1 MYRGLRFPVYGR
13 GDPCGRPGTRCMVE
27 LQLSIRLLPAR
38 TRKLLWGIGYTL
50 MNNKVTY
57 RQQFTRCGKQRCR
70 KCKEGAGH
78 GPYWYAYWSEN
89 GRTISKYIG
98 INPPAGID
106 LTPVESFPAR
116 SQPLTGES
124 GQPTASGNGATP
136 FEARLTT
143 PTTKALEGTA
153 PQGGSHANPVLRIY
167 LLGQLRIE
175 RSNGSEWETVTS
187 RTWHRRRARALLG
200 CLLSASGRRSGREQV
215 MEALWPDLDIE
226 TAANRLNGAVHEV
239 RQVLEPHITRPA
251 ASRMLRL
258 ERDILALADASS
270 IWVDADEFESL
281 LNKANAA
288 SDPEQV
294 EQLLEEAS
302 TLYTG
307 DYLIEEL
314 YSEWA
319 TRRREALR
327 RGWMGLLLKLA
338 ELRVARGTLTS
349 AIEPLDRLLG
359 ADPTHETAVRRLMVI
374 LTQLDRRGEALR
386 VYRRLEETL
395 AREYENDPLPETREL
410 YEGLR
415 RGTFQVP
422 HSPEIPVSLEAS
434 TPATVARPQPV
445 AATTAYTVFQ
455 RPALQLG
462 RHNQSKL
469 IGREGE
475 LVAMQRFLLALE
487 KIEPEQAQENQKAT
501 SGRPHMEGARESA
514 THSRQRRAQKL
525 THFLVLMG
533 ESGIGKTR
541 LAEEISHEANMR
553 NWSIVWARAY
563 EQEGTIP
570 YRPWTEILRALLKD
584 VPAEFLLESLESIE
598 KPETESAPS
607 RNTGAASPARSR
619 LSRLR
624 TLVPELAAHLALDDA
639 LSNST
644 SPLTPEQ
651 ERLHL
656 WEATTALFSVLSR
669 FTPLLLVLDD
679 LHWTDDSS
687 LELLAY
693 VVRHMQNERIAIVA
707 TCRDIE
713 LAPTHSLRTLLND
726 LRREQALISLPVQP
740 LDDGQIG
747 SLVAH
752 LPQPI
757 IKSIQS
763 QAGGNPFFAEE
774 LARVSEIGLPL
785 FPPHERNPLALAM
798 QAGESGKETHS
809 SHSSSLMPETIT
821 AVLDRRLSR
830 LSNDC
835 QTLLGKVAVLG
846 GSFEFN
852 QLVCMVGDQGISEDA
867 ILDMLEEAL
876 RAGLLT
882 EEGTGTH
889 ITYNFWHPLIV
900 NHLYNRLSAARRA
913 QLHRRAANAL
923 MLAHS
928 GSEQEVAAAITHHLS
943 KGGGDAAS
951 IARYAEMA
959 ANRAY
964 ALSAY
969 SEAEHYYRIAIE
981 AISRGKQAKTHSI
994 EDPLHLASLLE
1005 RVAECTNV
1013 HGNYEE
1019 MRHLYERVLELRAQ
1033 YSPEESHQKRQMEA
1047 QRRALILRE
1056 IGRAWTEISDFDHA
1070 WECYEQAKQIMLEAG
1085 VTSGSAWACV
1095 HLQQGNIY
1103 WHRGDY
1109 DGAQR
1114 YAQEALHMQQEAM
1127 NMQQQGKADLPI
1139 TASELST
1146 HTALSMIGSALELG
1160 RCYELLGILAATL
1173 GQYNE
1178 ALVHLKRQLSIFEQ
1192 HDEVSALTMV
1202 YGNLG
1207 AVYAMRAENE
1217 VARNYF
1223 MQALGMAERNSDHP
1237 NIAFVTGNLGDVA
1250 ARCGDLLEAEEWMR
1264 RSIVVTERV
1273 SEREQLSWNNV
1284 VLAGILQ
1291 DMGDMQGALTCIR
1304 RGLAMGRAIKSARY
1318 TGFALVALA
1327 NWRIARAIELCSVNF
1342 IDANTHLTLQTH
1354 GDVDILERARKAL
1367 ERALTLE
1374 KLDAEVNIEG
1384 RLNLATVSFL
1394 RGEVE
1399 RARKLALQSLKAA
1412 QEHELAR
1419 VLARSKRLLGRILAA
1434 QGKTDEADT
1443 YFEQAIDVFSLHE
1456 MRLDYARSLHGYG
1469 VTLLQRSAAG
1479 EPVFQRG
1486 LAYLQEARII
1496 FARCK
1501 AALDVEWVERILA
1514 HYNYENVHV

>member
-1 MYRGLRFPVYGR
+1 
-13 GDPCGRPGTRCMVE
+13 
-27 LQLSIRLLPAR
+27 
-38 TRKLLWGIGYTL
+38 

-98 INPPAGID
+98 IHPPADVELIPAES
-106 LTPVESFPAR
+106 LPVQN
-116 SQPLTGES
+116 QPPTGES
-124 GQPTASGNGATP
+124 GHSIATGANQPANGSSETI
-136 FEARLTT
+136 FEATQ
-143 PTTKALEGTA
+143 PAPGVKAAE
-153 PQGGSHANPVLRIY
+153 GSHAHPILRIY

-175 RSNGSEWETVTS
+175 RRDGSEWETVTG

-258 ERDILALADASS
+258 ERDILSLADASS
-270 IWVDADEFESL
+270 IWVDADKFESL

-288 SDPEQV
+288 TDAEQV

-319 TRRREALR
+319 ARRRESLR

-338 ELRVARGTLTS
+338 ELRVARGALTS

-386 VYRRLEETL
+386 VYRHLEETL
-395 AREYENDPLPETREL
+395 EREYESDPLPETREL

-415 RGTFQVP
+415 RGTFQVLR
-422 HSPEIPVSLEAS
+422 SPETPVPLAETPSLAS
-434 TPATVARPQPV
+434 TIAQPTGTHPQP
-445 AATTAYTVFQ
+445 AQTTSRPSYTVFQ

-475 LVAMQRFLLALE
+475 LAAMQRFLLTLE
-487 KIEPEQAQENQKAT
+487 KIEPEQAQEDEKAT
-501 SGRPHMEGARESA
+501 PGTPRMESVKESA
-514 THSRQRRAQKL
+514 IRASRQRRTQKP

-553 NWSIVWARAY
+553 NWSVVWAHAY

-584 VPAEFLLESLESIE
+584 VPAEFLLESLETVE
-598 KPETESAPS
+598 KPEAEGAPS
-607 RNTGAASPARSR
+607 RNTGTPSSSPAHSR

-624 TLVPELAAHLALDDA
+624 TLVPELAAHLTLDDA
-639 LSNST
+639 LANSS

-656 WEATTALFSVLSR
+656 WEATTALFGVLSR
-669 FTPLLLVLDD
+669 STPLLFVLDD

-693 VVRHMQNERIAIVA
+693 VVRHMPNERIAIVA

-713 LAPTHSLRTLLND
+713 LTPTSSLRTLLND
-726 LRREQALISLPVQP
+726 LRREQALIGLSVQP
-740 LDDGQIG
+740 LNDGQIG

-752 LPQPI
+752 LPQSI

-774 LARVSEIGLPL
+774 LARASEIGLPL
-785 FPPHERNPLALAM
+785 FTPLEGNVLALSI
-798 QAGESGKETHS
+798 QADESEKETRGAHS
-809 SHSSSLMPETIT
+809 SIMPETIT

-852 QLVCMVGDQGISEDA
+852 QLAYMVGDQGISEDA

-882 EEGTGTH
+882 EEGTGSH

-923 MLAHS
+923 MQAYP
-928 GSEQEVAAAITHHLS
+928 GSQQEVAAAITHHLS
-943 KGGGDAAS
+943 KGGSEAAS
-951 IARYAEMA
+951 IARYAELA
-959 ANRAY
+959 ANHAY

-981 AISRGKQAKTHSI
+981 AISRGKQEKTQSI

-1005 RVAECTNV
+1005 RVAECNNV

-1019 MRHLYERVLELRAQ
+1019 MRHLYEHVLELRAQ
-1033 YSPEESHQKRQMEA
+1033 YSPEESHQKHQTEA

-1056 IGRAWTEISDFDHA
+1056 IGRAWAEISDFDHA
-1070 WECYEQAKQIMLEAG
+1070 WECYEQAKRIMLDAG
-1085 VTSGSAWACV
+1085 VTSGAAWACL
-1095 HLQQGNIY
+1095 HGQQGNIN
-1103 WHRGDY
+1103 WHRGNY
-1109 DGAQR
+1109 DAALC
-1114 YAQEALHMQQEAM
+1114 YAQEALTMLEEAM
-1127 NMQQQGKADLPI
+1127 QDQRGRPDLPI
-1139 TASELST
+1139 TPSELPT
-1146 HTALSMIGSALELG
+1146 RTALAMIGSALELG
-1160 RCYELLGILAATL
+1160 RRHELLGILAATL
-1173 GQYNE
+1173 GQYSE
-1178 ALVHLKRQLSIFEQ
+1178 ALVHLQRALVIFEQ

-1207 AVYAMRAENE
+1207 AVYAMLAENE
-1217 VARNYF
+1217 IARTYF
-1223 MQALGMAERNSDHP
+1223 KRALEMAERNSDQP
-1237 NIAFVTGNLGDVA
+1237 NVAFVTGNLGDVA

-1264 RSIVVTERV
+1264 RSIAVTERI

-1291 DMGDMQGALTCIR
+1291 DQGDMQGALAYIR
-1304 RGLAMGRAIKSARY
+1304 RGLALARAIKSARF
-1318 TGFALVALA
+1318 TGFALVTLGD
-1327 NWRIARAIELCSVNF
+1327 WRISRAIEVCDVNF
-1342 IDANTHLTLQTH
+1342 IDASTHITLQKN
-1354 GDVDILERARKAL
+1354 GGSAILARARKAL

-1374 KLDAEVNIEG
+1374 KLDAEVNVEG

-1394 RGEVE
+1394 LGEVE
-1399 RARKLALQSLKAA
+1399 RARLLALQSMKDA

-1419 VLARSKRLLGRILAA
+1419 VLARSQRLLGRILAA
-1434 QGKTDEADT
+1434 QGKTDEADA
-1443 YFEQAIDVFSLHE
+1443 YFEQAIDVFSRHE

-1469 VTLLQRSAAG
+1469 VTLLQRGAQG
-1479 EPVFQRG
+1479 EPASQRG
-1486 LAYLQEARII
+1486 LAYLREARAI
-1496 FARCK
+1496 FTQCK
-1501 AALDVEWVERILA
+1501 AAIDVEWVERILA
-1514 HYNYENVHV
+1514 HYDYENARV

>member
-1 MYRGLRFPVYGR
+1 
-13 GDPCGRPGTRCMVE
+13 
-27 LQLSIRLLPAR
+27 
-38 TRKLLWGIGYTL
+38 

-98 INPPAGID
+98 IHPPADIE
-106 LTPVESFPAR
+106 LTPIQSSPEQAQPSTVELEAAVASSAK
-116 SQPLTGES
+116 QTIS
-124 GQPTASGNGATP
+124 GTSD
-136 FEARLTT
+136 TT
-143 PTTKALEGTA
+143 PDAINAVPAQKAAEMLSPRVEGNLY
-153 PQGGSHANPVLRIY
+153 NPVLRIY

-175 RSNGSEWETVTS
+175 RKNGNEWETVTS

-200 CLLSASGRRSGREQV
+200 CLLSSSGRRSGREQA

-239 RQVLEPHITRPA
+239 RQVLEPQITRPS

-258 ERDILALADASS
+258 ERDILVLADANS

-281 LNKANAA
+281 LTKANATTDA
-288 SDPEQV
+288 EQV

-302 TLYTG
+302 KLYAG

-319 TRRREALR
+319 TPRRESLR

-338 ELRVARGTLTS
+338 ELRVARGVLTS

-395 AREYENDPLPETREL
+395 EREYESDPLPETSEL
-410 YEGLR
+410 YEALR
-415 RGTFQVP
+415 NGTFQMP
-422 HSPEIPVSLEAS
+422 RSPEMPVNTLE
-434 TPATVARPQPV
+434 TPPPTAAAHPQPAEAIPKPV
-445 AATTAYTVFQ
+445 YTVFQ
-455 RPALQLG
+455 RPPLQLG

-469 IGREGE
+469 VGREGE
-475 LVAMQRFLLALE
+475 LAAIQQFLLTLE
-487 KIEPEQAQENQKAT
+487 KTAPEKLQDNLTTA
-501 SGRPHMEGARESA
+501 SGKVRIDGTKEAAIRTNGHGGV
-514 THSRQRRAQKL
+514 QKL
-525 THFLVLMG
+525 THFLLLMG

-541 LAEEISHEANMR
+541 LAEEISYEANLR
-553 NWSIVWARAY
+553 DWSVVWAHAY

-570 YRPWTEILRALLKD
+570 YRPWTEILRTLLKD
-584 VPAEFLLESLESIE
+584 VPAEFLLESLESAE
-598 KPETESAPS
+598 KPETDGVSSRSISA
-607 RNTGAASPARSR
+607 TSPAYAK

-624 TLVPELAAHLALDDA
+624 TLAPELAAHLALDDS
-639 LSNST
+639 LSKTS

-656 WEATTALFSVLSR
+656 WEATTAMLGVMSR
-669 FTPLLLVLDD
+669 STPLLLVLDD

-713 LAPTHSLRTLLND
+713 LAPTSNLRILLND
-726 LRREQALISLPVQP
+726 LRREQALITLPVQP

-752 LPQPI
+752 LPQMI

-785 FPPHERNPLALAM
+785 FAPNERNAIVMSM
-798 QAGESGKETHS
+798 QPEESQKVTPGSAQHS
-809 SHSSSLMPETIT
+809 SIMPETIT

-835 QTLLGKVAVLG
+835 QILLGKVAVLG
-846 GSFEFN
+846 GSFEFI
-852 QLVCMVGDQGISEDA
+852 QLAYMAGDQGTQEDV

-900 NHLYNRLSAARRA
+900 SHLYHRLSAARRA

-923 MLAHS
+923 ILAHP
-928 GSEQEVAAAITHHLS
+928 GSEGEVAAAITHHLS
-943 KGGGDAAS
+943 RGGSDPAS
-951 IARYAEMA
+951 IAKYAELA

-969 SEAEHYYRIAIE
+969 SEAAHYYRIAIE
-981 AISRGKQAKTHSI
+981 ATSRDTHAQMQKI

-1005 RVAECTNV
+1005 RVAECNNI

-1033 YSPEESHQKRQMEA
+1033 YQPEETYQTCQTEA

-1056 IGRAWTEISDFDHA
+1056 IGRAWTETSDFDHA
-1070 WECYEQAKQIMLEAG
+1070 WECLEQGKQIMLDAG
-1085 VTSGSAWACV
+1085 VTSGSAWACL
-1095 HLQQGNIY
+1095 HLQQGNIC
-1103 WHRGDY
+1103 WHRGNY

-1114 YAQEALHMQQEAM
+1114 YTQEALHMLEEEMQ
-1127 NMQQQGKADLPI
+1127 QQQGKPDLPI
-1139 TASELST
+1139 TASELPT
-1146 HTALSMIGSALELG
+1146 HTALAMVGSAIELG

-1173 GQYNE
+1173 GQYSE

-1192 HDEVSALTMV
+1192 HDEVAALTMV

-1207 AVYAMRAENE
+1207 AVHAMRAENE
-1217 VARNYF
+1217 IARTYF
-1223 MQALGMAERNSDHP
+1223 KQALGMAERNSDQP
-1237 NIAFVTGNLGDVA
+1237 NVAFVTGNLGDVA

-1264 RSIVVTERV
+1264 RSIAVTERI

-1284 VLAGILQ
+1284 VLASILQ
-1291 DMGDMQGALTCIR
+1291 DQGDMQGALASIR
-1304 RGLAMGRAIKSARY
+1304 RGLALARAIKSARF
-1318 TGFALVALA
+1318 TGFALVTLGD
-1327 NWRIARAIELCSVNF
+1327 WRIARAIEVCDINF
-1342 IDANTHLTLQTH
+1342 IDTDTHVALQKH
-1354 GDVDILERARKAL
+1354 GGLDILARARKAL

-1374 KLDAEVNIEG
+1374 RLDAEVNIEG
-1384 RLNLATVSFL
+1384 RLNLATVFFL
-1394 RGEVE
+1394 LGDVE
-1399 RARKLALQSLKAA
+1399 RARQMALQSMRDA
-1412 QEHELAR
+1412 QEHELSR
-1419 VLARSKRLLGRILAA
+1419 VLARSQRLLGRVLAA
-1434 QGKTDEADT
+1434 QGGTIEADA
-1443 YFEQAIDVFSLHE
+1443 YFEQAIDVFSRHE
-1456 MRLDYARSLHGYG
+1456 MRLDYARALHGYG
-1469 VTLLQRSAAG
+1469 ITLLQRSSAG
-1479 EPVFQRG
+1479 EPAFERA
-1486 LAYLQEARII
+1486 LAYLQEARTI
-1496 FARCK
+1496 FAQCK
-1501 AALDVEWVERILA
+1501 AAIDVEWVERTLA
-1514 HYNYENVHV
+1514 HYDYENARV

>member
-1 MYRGLRFPVYGR
+1 
-13 GDPCGRPGTRCMVE
+13 
-27 LQLSIRLLPAR
+27 
-38 TRKLLWGIGYTL
+38 

-70 KCKEGAGH
+70 KCKEGTGH

-98 INPPAGID
+98 IHPPAGIE
-106 LTPVESFPAR
+106 LTAIETISDHAQSSTRGPD
-116 SQPLTGES
+116 
-124 GQPTASGNGATP
+124 TAIATSEATP
-136 FEARLTT
+136 EAINTI
-143 PTTKALEGTA
+143 PTQKATEMVPHRIEGN
-153 PQGGSHANPVLRIY
+153 HYNPVLRIY

-175 RSNGSEWETVTS
+175 RKNGSEWETVTS
-187 RTWHRRRARALLG
+187 RNWHRRRARALLG
-200 CLLSASGRRSGREQV
+200 CLLSSSGRRSGREQA
-215 MEALWPDLDIE
+215 MEALWPDLDRE

-239 RQVLEPHITRPA
+239 RQVLEPQITRPA

-258 ERDILALADASS
+258 ERDILVLADANS

-288 SDPEQV
+288 TEAEQV

-302 TLYTG
+302 KLYAG
-307 DYLIEEL
+307 DYLLEEL

-319 TRRREALR
+319 APRRESLR

-338 ELRVARGTLTS
+338 ELRVARGALTS

-386 VYRRLEETL
+386 VYRRLEDTL
-395 AREYENDPLPETREL
+395 AREYESDPLPETGEL
-410 YEGLR
+410 YEALR
-415 RGTFQVP
+415 SGTFQVP
-422 HSPEIPVSLEAS
+422 RSPEIPANPVEAKPPIS
-434 TPATVARPQPV
+434 TPAQPV
-445 AATTAYTVFQ
+445 ATHSQPAEAAPKPVYTVFQ

-469 IGREGE
+469 VGRERE
-475 LVAMQRFLLALE
+475 LAAIQQFLLALE
-487 KIEPEQAQENQKAT
+487 KGAAEEMQDKQTADSRKAHVDGSKEAASST
-501 SGRPHMEGARESA
+501 GRRG
-514 THSRQRRAQKL
+514 RAPKL
-525 THFLVLMG
+525 THFLLLMG

-541 LAEEISHEANMR
+541 LAEEISYEANLR
-553 NWSIVWARAY
+553 NWSVVWAHAY

-570 YRPWTEILRALLKD
+570 YRPWTEILRTLLKD
-584 VPAEFLLESLESIE
+584 VPAEFLLESLESAG
-598 KPETESAPS
+598 KPETDDASS
-607 RNTGAASPARSR
+607 RNASTSSPAYTR
-619 LSRLR
+619 LARLR
-624 TLVPELAAHLALDDA
+624 TLAPELAAHLALDET
-639 LSNST
+639 LSKTT

-656 WEATTALFSVLSR
+656 WEATTALLSVMSR
-669 FTPLLLVLDD
+669 STPLLLVLDD

-713 LAPTHSLRTLLND
+713 LAPTSNLRTLLND
-726 LRREQALISLPVQP
+726 LRREQALITLPVQP

-752 LPQPI
+752 LPQTI

-774 LARVSEIGLPL
+774 LARVSEVGLPL
-785 FPPHERNPLALAM
+785 LSPDERNALALSMRA
-798 QAGESGKETHS
+798 AESEQETPGGPHHS
-809 SHSSSLMPETIT
+809 SMMPETIT

-835 QTLLGKVAVLG
+835 QVLLGKVAVLG
-846 GSFEFN
+846 GSFEFS
-852 QLVCMVGDQGISEDA
+852 QLAYMVGDQGIHEDA

-900 NHLYNRLSAARRA
+900 SHLYNRLSAARRA

-923 MLAHS
+923 MLAHP
-928 GSEQEVAAAITHHLS
+928 GSEEEVAAAITHHLS
-943 KGGGDAAS
+943 KGGSDLAS
-951 IARYAEMA
+951 IAKYAELA

-964 ALSAY
+964 ELSAY

-981 AISRGKQAKTHSI
+981 ALSHGKHAKTHKI

-1005 RVAECTNV
+1005 RVAECNNI

-1019 MRHLYERVLELRAQ
+1019 MRHLYEHVLELRAQ
-1033 YSPEESHQKRQMEA
+1033 SHPPDTHLKCQNEA

-1070 WECYEQAKQIMLEAG
+1070 WQCLEQGKQIMSEAG
-1085 VTSGSAWACV
+1085 ITSGSAWACL
-1095 HLQQGNIY
+1095 HLQQGNIC
-1103 WHRGDY
+1103 WHRGNY
-1109 DGAQR
+1109 DGTQR
-1114 YAQEALHMQQEAM
+1114 YAQEALNVLEKAM
-1127 NMQQQGKADLPI
+1127 HNQQQGKPDLPI
-1139 TASELST
+1139 TASELPT
-1146 HTALSMIGSALELG
+1146 HTALAMVGSAIELG

-1173 GQYNE
+1173 GQYSE
-1178 ALVHLKRQLSIFEQ
+1178 ALTHLKHELSIFEQ

-1207 AVYAMRAENE
+1207 AVHAMRAENE
-1217 VARNYF
+1217 IARSYF
-1223 MQALGMAERNSDHP
+1223 KQALGMAERNSDQP
-1237 NIAFVTGNLGDVA
+1237 NVAFVTGNLGDVA

-1264 RSIVVTERV
+1264 RSIAVTERI

-1284 VLAGILQ
+1284 VLANILQ
-1291 DMGDMQGALTCIR
+1291 DQGDMQGALAYIR
-1304 RGLAMGRAIKSARY
+1304 RGLALGRTIKSARF
-1318 TGFALVALA
+1318 TGFALVTLGD
-1327 NWRIARAIELCSVNF
+1327 WRISRAIGLCDINF
-1342 IDANTHLTLQTH
+1342 IDAHTLVALQKN
-1354 GDVDILERARKAL
+1354 GGLDILARARKAL
-1367 ERALTLE
+1367 ERALTFE
-1374 KLDAEVNIEG
+1374 RLDAEVYIEA
-1384 RLNLATVSFL
+1384 RLNLAVIFFL
-1394 RGEVE
+1394 LGEVE
-1399 RARKLALQSLKAA
+1399 RARQMALQSMRDG

-1419 VLARSKRLLGRILAA
+1419 ALARSQRLLGRILAA
-1434 QGKTDEADT
+1434 QGDTLGADA
-1443 YFEQAIDVFSLHE
+1443 YFEQAIDVFSRHE
-1456 MRLDYARSLHGYG
+1456 MHLDYARALHGYG
-1469 VTLLQRSAAG
+1469 ATLLQRASAE
-1479 EPVFQRG
+1479 EPAFQRG
-1486 LAYLQEARII
+1486 LAYLQEARVI
-1496 FARCK
+1496 FTQCK
-1501 AALDVEWVERILA
+1501 AASDVAWVERILA
-1514 HYNYENVHV
+1514 HYDYENAHV

>member
-1 MYRGLRFPVYGR
+1 M
-13 GDPCGRPGTRCMVE
+13 
-27 LQLSIRLLPAR
+27 
-38 TRKLLWGIGYTL
+38 
-50 MNNKVTY
+50 
-57 RQQFTRCGKQRCR
+57 
-70 KCKEGAGH
+70 
-78 GPYWYAYWSEN
+78 
-89 GRTISKYIG
+89 
-98 INPPAGID
+98 
-106 LTPVESFPAR
+106 
-116 SQPLTGES
+116 
-124 GQPTASGNGATP
+124 SGNASTMIEATH
-136 FEARLTT
+136 TT
-143 PTTKALEGTA
+143 PSTKAAEG
-153 PQGGSHANPVLRIY
+153 SYANPVLRIY

-175 RSNGSEWETVTS
+175 RRDGSTWETVTS

-200 CLLSASGRRSGREQV
+200 CLLSASGRRSGREQI

-258 ERDILALADASS
+258 ERDILALADASA

-281 LNKANAA
+281 LNKANAVTEA
-288 SDPEQV
+288 GQV

-302 TLYTG
+302 TLYAG

-338 ELRVARGTLTS
+338 ELRVARGALTS

-386 VYRRLEETL
+386 VYRHLEETL
-395 AREYENDPLPETREL
+395 EREYESEPLPETREL

-422 HSPEIPVSLEAS
+422 RAPETPVTPTETAALAATPTQTLVAHPQPAQS
-434 TPATVARPQPV
+434 TPKST
-445 AATTAYTVFQ
+445 YTFFQ

-475 LVAMQRFLLALE
+475 LTAMQHFLLALE
-487 KIEPEQAQENQKAT
+487 KIEPELAQENPEAAPGKP
-501 SGRPHMEGARESA
+501 RKESVKE
-514 THSRQRRAQKL
+514 TTTPVSRQRRAQKL
-525 THFLVLMG
+525 THFLVLVG

-541 LAEEISHEANMR
+541 LAEEISYEANMR
-553 NWSIVWARAY
+553 NWSVVWAHAY

-570 YRPWTEILRALLKD
+570 YRPWTEILRTLLKD
-584 VPAEFLLESLESIE
+584 VPAEFLLESLESVE
-598 KPETESAPS
+598 KPEAEGAPS
-607 RNTGAASPARSR
+607 RNTSAFSPAYSR

-624 TLVPELAAHLALDDA
+624 TLVPELAAHLALDDS

-669 FTPLLLVLDD
+669 STPLLFVLDD

-713 LAPTHSLRTLLND
+713 LAPTSSLRTLLND
-726 LRREQALISLPVQP
+726 LRREQALMSLPVQP

-752 LPQPI
+752 LPQSI

-785 FPPHERNPLALAM
+785 FTPHERNALALSM
-798 QAGESGKETHS
+798 QAGESEKEASGAH
-809 SHSSSLMPETIT
+809 SSLMPETIT

-846 GSFEFN
+846 GSFEFS
-852 QLVCMVGDQGISEDA
+852 QLAYMVGDQGISEDA
-867 ILDMLEEAL
+867 ILDMIEEAL

-882 EEGTGTH
+882 EEGTGSH

-923 MLAHS
+923 MLARP

-951 IARYAEMA
+951 IARYAELA

-981 AISRGKQAKTHSI
+981 AISRGKQEKTQSI

-1005 RVAECTNV
+1005 RVAECNNV

-1033 YSPEESHQKRQMEA
+1033 YAPEESYQKCQTEA

-1056 IGRAWTEISDFDHA
+1056 IGRAWTEVSDFDHA
-1070 WECYEQAKQIMLEAG
+1070 WECYEQAKQIMREAE

-1109 DGAQR
+1109 DGAQL
-1114 YAQEALHMQQEAM
+1114 YAHEALHMLQEAM
-1127 NMQQQGKADLPI
+1127 DIQQGKADLPI
-1139 TASELST
+1139 TASELPT
-1146 HTALSMIGSALELG
+1146 HTARSMIGSAIELG

-1178 ALVHLKRQLSIFEQ
+1178 ALAHLNRQLSIFEQ

-1223 MQALGMAERNSDHP
+1223 MQALSMAERNSDHP
-1237 NIAFVTGNLGDVA
+1237 NVAFVTGNLGDVA
-1250 ARCGDLLEAEEWMR
+1250 ARCGDLPEAEEWMR
-1264 RSIVVTERV
+1264 RSIAVTERI

-1284 VLAGILQ
+1284 VLGSVLQ
-1291 DMGDMQGALTCIR
+1291 DQGDMQGALASIR
-1304 RGLAMGRAIKSARY
+1304 RGLAMGRAIKSVRY
-1318 TGFALVALA
+1318 TGFALVALGD
-1327 NWRIARAIELCSVNF
+1327 WRISRAIELCDINF
-1342 IDANTHLTLQTH
+1342 IDADTHIALRKN
-1354 GDVDILERARKAL
+1354 GGVDVLARARKAL
-1367 ERALTLE
+1367 ERALTFE

-1394 RGEVE
+1394 LGEVE
-1399 RARKLALQSLKAA
+1399 RARQLALQSMKDA
-1412 QEHELAR
+1412 QELELTR
-1419 VLARSKRLLGRILAA
+1419 VLARSQRLLGRILAV
-1434 QGKTDEADT
+1434 QGKSDEADE
-1443 YFEQAIDVFSLHE
+1443 YFETAITVFSRHD

-1479 EPVFQRG
+1479 EPTFQRG
-1486 LAYLQEARII
+1486 LAYLQEARTI
-1496 FARCK
+1496 FAQCK
-1501 AALDVEWVERILA
+1501 AAIDVEWVERILT
-1514 HYNYENVHV
+1514 HYDRENARV

>member
-1 MYRGLRFPVYGR
+1 
-13 GDPCGRPGTRCMVE
+13 
-27 LQLSIRLLPAR
+27 
-38 TRKLLWGIGYTL
+38 

-98 INPPAGID
+98 IHPPVGVELTLVESLPAQNQPPAGESSYSIA
-106 LTPVESFPAR
+106 TGANYPV
-116 SQPLTGES
+116 S
-124 GQPTASGNGATP
+124 GSSETTFEATQPTPGM
-136 FEARLTT
+136 
-143 PTTKALEGTA
+143 KAAE
-153 PQGGSHANPVLRIY
+153 GSHANPVLRIY

-175 RSNGSEWETVTS
+175 RRDGSAWETVTG

-200 CLLSASGRRSGREQV
+200 CLLSASGRRAGREQV

-258 ERDILALADASS
+258 ERDILSLADASS

-281 LNKANAA
+281 LNKANATTGT
-288 SDPEQV
+288 EQV

-302 TLYTG
+302 ALYAG

-319 TRRREALR
+319 ARRRESLR

-338 ELRVARGTLTS
+338 ELRVTRGALTS

-386 VYRRLEETL
+386 VYRHLEETL
-395 AREYENDPLPETREL
+395 EREYESDPLPETREL

-422 HSPEIPVSLEAS
+422 RSPETPVPPVETPPLAS
-434 TPATVARPQPV
+434 TTAQPTVAHPQP
-445 AATTAYTVFQ
+445 AQTTPRPAYTVFQ

-475 LVAMQRFLLALE
+475 LTAMQHFLLALE
-487 KIEPEQAQENQKAT
+487 KIEPEQAQEDQET
-501 SGRPHMEGARESA
+501 VSGKPRMESARESA
-514 THSRQRRAQKL
+514 TRVSRQRRTQKL

-541 LAEEISHEANMR
+541 LAEEISHQANIR
-553 NWSIVWARAY
+553 NWSVVWAHAY
-563 EQEGTIP
+563 EQEGTVP

-584 VPAEFLLESLESIE
+584 VPAEFLLESLEAVE
-598 KPETESAPS
+598 KPETEGTPS
-607 RNTGAASPARSR
+607 RNIATPSSSPARSR

-624 TLVPELAAHLALDDA
+624 TLVPELAAHLTLDDA
-639 LSNST
+639 LSTSS

-669 FTPLLLVLDD
+669 STPLLFVLDD

-713 LAPTHSLRTLLND
+713 LTPTSSLRTLLND

-752 LPQPI
+752 LPQSI

-785 FPPHERNPLALAM
+785 FTPLEGNALALSM
-798 QAGESGKETHS
+798 QAGESEKETRAA
-809 SHSSSLMPETIT
+809 HSSSIMPETIT

-852 QLVCMVGDQGISEDA
+852 QLAYMVGDQGISEDA

-882 EEGTGTH
+882 EEGTGSH

-923 MLAHS
+923 MQAHP

-951 IARYAEMA
+951 ISRYAELA

-981 AISRGKQAKTHSI
+981 AISRGKQEKTQGI

-1005 RVAECTNV
+1005 RVAECNNI

-1033 YSPEESHQKRQMEA
+1033 YSPEESHQKCQTEA

-1056 IGRAWTEISDFDHA
+1056 IGRAWAETSDFDHA
-1070 WECYEQAKQIMLEAG
+1070 WECYEQAKQITLDAG
-1085 VTSGSAWACV
+1085 VTSGAAWACL
-1095 HLQQGNIY
+1095 HAQQGNIC
-1103 WHRGDY
+1103 WHLGQY
-1109 DGAQR
+1109 DKARR
-1114 YAQEALHMQQEAM
+1114 YAQEALNILEEAM
-1127 NMQQQGKADLPI
+1127 QNQQRDKLDLPI
-1139 TASELST
+1139 TSSELPT
-1146 HTALSMIGSALELG
+1146 RTAFSMIGSALEVG
-1160 RCYELLGILAATL
+1160 RCHELLGILAATL
-1173 GQYNE
+1173 GQYSE
-1178 ALVHLKRQLSIFEQ
+1178 ALAHLKLALVIFEQ

-1207 AVYAMRAENE
+1207 AVYAMLAENE
-1217 VARNYF
+1217 IARTYF
-1223 MQALGMAERNSDHP
+1223 KRALEMAERNSDQP
-1237 NIAFVTGNLGDVA
+1237 NVAFVTGNLGDVA

-1264 RSIVVTERV
+1264 RSIGVTERI

-1291 DMGDMQGALTCIR
+1291 DQGDMQGALAYIR
-1304 RGLAMGRAIKSARY
+1304 RGLALARAIKSARF
-1318 TGFALVALA
+1318 TGFALVTLGD
-1327 NWRIARAIELCSVNF
+1327 WRISRAIEVCDVNF
-1342 IDANTHLTLQTH
+1342 IDASTHVALQQQ
-1354 GDVDILERARKAL
+1354 GGVDILARARRAL

-1384 RLNLATVSFL
+1384 RLNLATVFFL
-1394 RGEVE
+1394 LGEVE
-1399 RARKLALQSLKAA
+1399 RARLLALQSMKDA

-1419 VLARSKRLLGRILAA
+1419 VLARSQRLLGRILAA
-1434 QGKTDEADT
+1434 LGKIEEADA
-1443 YFEQAIDVFSLHE
+1443 YFEQAIDVFSRHE

-1469 VTLLQRSAAG
+1469 VTLLQRGAAG
-1479 EPVFQRG
+1479 EPLFQRG
-1486 LAYLQEARII
+1486 LAYLREARAL
-1496 FARCK
+1496 FAQCK
-1501 AALDVEWVERILA
+1501 AAIDVEWVERILA
-1514 HYNYENVHV
+1514 RYDYENARV

>member
-1 MYRGLRFPVYGR
+1 
-13 GDPCGRPGTRCMVE
+13 
-27 LQLSIRLLPAR
+27 
-38 TRKLLWGIGYTL
+38 

-98 INPPAGID
+98 IHPPVGVE
-106 LTPVESFPAR
+106 LPPVESFPTQGQPSSGAPSR
-116 SQPLTGES
+116 PLT
-124 GQPTASGNGATP
+124 TGANQSAYGHGITP
-136 FEARLTT
+136 SEAIQTT
-143 PTTKALEGTA
+143 PTIKAAE
-153 PQGGSHANPVLRIY
+153 GSHANPVLRIY

-175 RSNGSEWETVTS
+175 RRDGSEWETVTS

-281 LNKANAA
+281 LNKANTA
-288 SDPEQV
+288 SNAEQV

-302 TLYTG
+302 ALYAG

-338 ELRVARGTLTS
+338 ELRVVRGALTS

-395 AREYENDPLPETREL
+395 AREYENDPLPETRDL
-410 YEGLR
+410 YEALR
-415 RGTFQVP
+415 LGTFQVP
-422 HSPEIPVSLEAS
+422 RSPEIPTLPAQTASPGATS
-434 TPATVARPQPV
+434 TPATFAYPQPFV
-445 AATTAYTVFQ
+445 PPSTYIAFQ

-475 LVAMQRFLLALE
+475 LAAMQHFLLALE
-487 KIEPEQAQENQKAT
+487 KIEPEQALESQEI
-501 SGRPHMEGARESA
+501 RPDKLRGEGVKESVIR
-514 THSRQRRAQKL
+514 TGRQRRAQKL

-541 LAEEISHEANMR
+541 LAEEISYEANMR
-553 NWSIVWARAY
+553 NWSVVWARAY

-584 VPAEFLLESLESIE
+584 VPAEFLLESLELIE
-598 KPETESAPS
+598 KPETESAQS
-607 RNTGAASPARSR
+607 RNTSASSPSRSR

-693 VVRHMQNERIAIVA
+693 VVRHMQSERIAIVA

-713 LAPTHSLRTLLND
+713 LAPTSSLRTLLND

-740 LDDGQIG
+740 LDDRQIG

-785 FPPHERNPLALAM
+785 FQPHERNALALSM
-798 QAGESGKETHS
+798 QAGENDKETRG
-809 SHSSSLMPETIT
+809 SHSSSMMPETIT
-821 AVLDRRLSR
+821 AVLDRRLGR

-852 QLVCMVGDQGISEDA
+852 QLAYMVGDQGITEDA

-923 MLAHS
+923 TLAHS

-943 KGGGDAAS
+943 KGGGDTAS
-951 IARYAEMA
+951 IARYAELA

-969 SEAEHYYRIAIE
+969 SEAEHYYRIAID
-981 AISRGKQAKTHSI
+981 AISRAKQGNTPGI
-994 EDPLHLASLLE
+994 EDSLHLASLLE
-1005 RVAECTNV
+1005 RVAECNNV

-1033 YSPEESHQKRQMEA
+1033 YHPEESHQKCQTEA

-1056 IGRAWTEISDFDHA
+1056 IGRTWAEISDFDHA
-1070 WECYEQAKQIMLEAG
+1070 WECYALAKQIMLEAG
-1085 VTSGSAWACV
+1085 VTSGAAWACL
-1095 HLQQGNIY
+1095 HAQQGNIC
-1103 WHRGDY
+1103 WHLGQY
-1109 DGAQR
+1109 DKAQR
-1114 YAQEALHMQQEAM
+1114 YAQEALHILEETMQ
-1127 NMQQQGKADLPI
+1127 NQQQSKPDLPI
-1139 TASELST
+1139 TASELPT
-1146 HTALSMIGSALELG
+1146 RTALSMIGSALELG

-1178 ALVHLKRQLSIFEQ
+1178 ALAHLKRELSIFEQ

-1207 AVYAMRAENE
+1207 AVYAMRAESE
-1217 VARNYF
+1217 VARTYF
-1223 MQALGMAERNSDHP
+1223 KQALSMAERNSDHP
-1237 NIAFVTGNLGDVA
+1237 NVAFVTGNLGDVA

-1264 RSIVVTERV
+1264 RSNSVSERI

-1291 DMGDMQGALTCIR
+1291 DQGDMQGALTCIR
-1304 RGLAMGRAIKSARY
+1304 RGLAVGRAIKSARY
-1318 TGFALVALA
+1318 TGFALVALGD
-1327 NWRIARAIELCSVNF
+1327 WRISRAIELCNINF
-1342 IDANTHLTLQTH
+1342 IDANTHLALQKH
-1354 GDVDILERARKAL
+1354 GGLDILERARKAL

-1384 RLNLATVSFL
+1384 RLNLATVFFL

-1399 RARKLALQSLKAA
+1399 RAQQLALQSIKAA
-1412 QEHELAR
+1412 QEHELTR

-1434 QGKTDEADT
+1434 QGQTDEADAF
-1443 YFEQAIDVFSLHE
+1443 FEQAIDVFSRHE

-1469 VTLLQRSAAG
+1469 ITLLQRSTAG
-1479 EPVFQRG
+1479 EPSFQRG
-1486 LAYLQEARII
+1486 LTYLQEARTI
-1496 FARCK
+1496 FAQCK

-1514 HYNYENVHV
+1514 HYNYENAHV

>member
-1 MYRGLRFPVYGR
+1 
-13 GDPCGRPGTRCMVE
+13 
-27 LQLSIRLLPAR
+27 
-38 TRKLLWGIGYTL
+38 

-89 GRTISKYIG
+89 GCTISKYIG
-98 INPPAGID
+98 IHPPDGVEI
-106 LTPVESFPAR
+106 TPSAQSKALPSESSQSISSGANLPAN
-116 SQPLTGES
+116 
-124 GQPTASGNGATP
+124 GNGATSS
-136 FEARLTT
+136 EARQTS
-143 PTTKALEGTA
+143 PGIKAVEGY
-153 PQGGSHANPVLRIY
+153 PANPVLRIY

-175 RSNGSEWETVTS
+175 RRDGSAWETVTS

-215 MEALWPDLDIE
+215 MEALWPDLDVE

-281 LNKANAA
+281 LNKANAD
-288 SDPEQV
+288 SDADQV

-302 TLYTG
+302 KLYTG

-338 ELRVARGTLTS
+338 ELRVARGALTS

-395 AREYENDPLPETREL
+395 AREYESDPLPETREL

-415 RGTFQVP
+415 RGTLQVP
-422 HSPEIPVSLEAS
+422 RSPETPVPPVETFPPVATS
-434 TPATVARPQPV
+434 TPPPVARLQPV
-445 AATTAYTVFQ
+445 ASPPAYTVFQ

-475 LVAMQRFLLALE
+475 LTTMQRFLLALE
-487 KIEPEQAQENQKAT
+487 KIEPERPHENQKAAP
-501 SGRPHMEGARESA
+501 GKAHMEGFKESA
-514 THSRQRRAQKL
+514 AQADRQRRAQKP

-541 LAEEISHEANMR
+541 LAEEISYEANMR
-553 NWSIVWARAY
+553 NWSVVWARAY

-584 VPAEFLLESLESIE
+584 VPAEFLLENLESIE
-598 KPETESAPS
+598 KPETEAAPS
-607 RNTGAASPARSR
+607 KNSGTSSPARGR

-639 LSNST
+639 LSIST

-669 FTPLLLVLDD
+669 LTPLLLVLDD

-713 LAPTHSLRTLLND
+713 LTPTSSLRTLLND
-726 LRREQALISLPVQP
+726 LRREQALLSLPVQP

-785 FPPHERNPLALAM
+785 FTPHERNALALSM
-798 QAGESGKETHS
+798 QAGESEKETRDARH
-809 SHSSSLMPETIT
+809 SSLMPETIT

-830 LSNDC
+830 LSSDC

-852 QLVCMVGDQGISEDA
+852 QLAYMVGDQGISEDA

-923 MLAHS
+923 MLAHP

-943 KGGGDAAS
+943 KGGGDSAS
-951 IARYAEMA
+951 IATYAELA

-964 ALSAY
+964 TLSAF
-969 SEAEHYYRIAIE
+969 SEAEHYYRTAIE
-981 AISRGKQAKTHSI
+981 AISRGKQEKTQSI

-1005 RVAECTNV
+1005 RVGECNYV

-1033 YSPEESHQKRQMEA
+1033 YSPEESYQTCQTEA

-1056 IGRAWTEISDFDHA
+1056 IGRAWTEVSNFDQA
-1070 WECYEQAKQIMLEAG
+1070 WECYEQAKQVMRDAE

-1095 HLQQGNIY
+1095 HLQQGNIC
-1103 WHRGDY
+1103 WHQGDY

-1114 YAQEALHMQQEAM
+1114 YAQEALHMLQETM
-1127 NMQQQGKADLPI
+1127 DMQQQGKADLPI
-1139 TASELST
+1139 TASELPT
-1146 HTALSMIGSALELG
+1146 HTALSMIGNAIELG

-1178 ALVHLKRQLSIFEQ
+1178 ALAHLKRQLSIFEQ

-1207 AVYAMRAENE
+1207 AVYTMRAEND
-1217 VARNYF
+1217 VARTYF

-1237 NIAFVTGNLGDVA
+1237 NVAFVTGNLGDVA

-1264 RSIVVTERV
+1264 RSIAIAERI
-1273 SEREQLSWNNV
+1273 SEREQLSWDNV

-1291 DMGDMQGALTCIR
+1291 DQGDMQGALTCIR
-1304 RGLAMGRAIKSARY
+1304 RGLATGRAIKSARF
-1318 TGFALVALA
+1318 TGFALVALGD
-1327 NWRIARAIELCSVNF
+1327 WRIARAIKLCNINF
-1342 IDANTHLTLQTH
+1342 IDANTHTALRKRGGL
-1354 GDVDILERARKAL
+1354 DILERARKAL

-1394 RGEVE
+1394 LGEVE
-1399 RARKLALQSLKAA
+1399 EAQQLALQSIQAA
-1412 QEHELAR
+1412 QEHELTR
-1419 VLARSKRLLGRILAA
+1419 VLARSQRLLGRILAA
-1434 QGKTDEADT
+1434 QGKTGEADA
-1443 YFEQAIDVFSLHE
+1443 YFEQAIDVFFRHE

-1479 EPVFQRG
+1479 EPSFQRG
-1486 LAYLQEARII
+1486 LTYLQEARAV
-1496 FARCK
+1496 FAQCK
-1501 AALDVEWVERILA
+1501 AAIDVEWVERILA
-1514 HYNYENVHV
+1514 YYDYENARV

>member
-1 MYRGLRFPVYGR
+1 
-13 GDPCGRPGTRCMVE
+13 
-27 LQLSIRLLPAR
+27 
-38 TRKLLWGIGYTL
+38 

-98 INPPAGID
+98 IHPPAGVD
-106 LTPVESFPAR
+106 LTPVESIPAQDQSPDGEA
-116 SQPLTGES
+116 SQPANE
-124 GQPTASGNGATP
+124 NRATP
-136 FEARLTT
+136 PET
-143 PTTKALEGTA
+143 PPATATRKAAEGTVS
-153 PQGGSHANPVLRIY
+153 QEGSHASPVLRIY

-175 RSNGSEWETVTS
+175 RRDGSGWETVTS

-258 ERDILALADASS
+258 ERDILTLADAGL

-288 SDPEQV
+288 SDAEQV
-294 EQLLEEAS
+294 EQLLEDAS

-319 TRRREALR
+319 ARRREALR

-338 ELRVARGTLTS
+338 ELRVARGALTS
-349 AIEPLDRLLG
+349 AIEPLDKLLG

-395 AREYENDPLPETREL
+395 EREYESDPLPETREL

-415 RGTFQVP
+415 RGTFQIPRSPDTPVP
-422 HSPEIPVSLEAS
+422 SVEPSLPVA
-434 TPATVARPQPV
+434 TPASPAITPPQAVASKP
-445 AATTAYTVFQ
+445 AYTVFQ

-469 IGREGE
+469 IGREGQ
-475 LVAMQRFLLALE
+475 LAAMQHFLLELE
-487 KIEPEQAQENQKAT
+487 KIEPEQPQENQEAAHNK
-501 SGRPHMEGARESA
+501 PHLEIARENA
-514 THSRQRRAQKL
+514 THAGRQRRAQKY

-541 LAEEISHEANMR
+541 LAEEISYNANMR

-598 KPETESAPS
+598 KPETEGAPS
-607 RNTGAASPARSR
+607 RNIAASSPSRSR

-639 LSNST
+639 FSTST

-693 VVRHMQNERIAIVA
+693 VVRHMQNERIALIA

-713 LAPTHSLRTLLND
+713 LAPTSSLRTLLND
-726 LRREQALISLPVQP
+726 LRREQALISLTVQP

-785 FPPHERNPLALAM
+785 FSSHERNALALTM
-798 QAGESGKETHS
+798 QADESDKEPRTPHHS
-809 SHSSSLMPETIT
+809 STMPETIT

-852 QLVCMVGDQGISEDA
+852 QLAYMVGDQGISEDA

-882 EEGTGTH
+882 EEGTGAH

-900 NHLYNRLSAARRA
+900 SHLYNRLSAARRA

-951 IARYAEMA
+951 IARYAELA

-969 SEAEHYYRIAIE
+969 SEAEHHYRIAVE
-981 AISRGKQAKTHSI
+981 AISRGKPEKTQSI

-1005 RVAECTNV
+1005 RVAECNNV

-1033 YSPEESHQKRQMEA
+1033 YHPEESYQKCQTEA

-1056 IGRAWTEISDFDHA
+1056 IGRAWTEISNFDQA

-1114 YAQEALHMQQEAM
+1114 YGREALHMLQEAM
-1127 NMQQQGKADLPI
+1127 DLQQQSKVDLPI
-1139 TASELST
+1139 TASELPT

-1178 ALVHLKRQLSIFEQ
+1178 ALAHLKLQLSIFEL

-1223 MQALGMAERNSDHP
+1223 MQALEMAERNSDHP
-1237 NIAFVTGNLGDVA
+1237 NVAFVTGNLGDVA
-1250 ARCGDLLEAEEWMR
+1250 ARCGDLPEAEEWMR
-1264 RSIVVTERV
+1264 RSIAVTERI

-1291 DMGDMQGALTCIR
+1291 DQGDMQGALVYIR
-1304 RGLAMGRAIKSARY
+1304 RGLAMGRTIKSARY
-1318 TGFALVALA
+1318 TGFALVALGD
-1327 NWRIARAIELCSVNF
+1327 WRIGRAIQLCSINF
-1342 IDANTHLTLQTH
+1342 IDDSTHAALQKY
-1354 GDVDILERARKAL
+1354 GGIDILKRARKAL

-1394 RGEVE
+1394 LGEFE
-1399 RARKLALQSLKAA
+1399 RARQLALQSIQGA
-1412 QEHELAR
+1412 QEHELTR
-1419 VLARSKRLLGRILAA
+1419 VLARSQRLLGRILAA
-1434 QGKTDEADT
+1434 QGKTEEADA
-1443 YFEQAIDVFSLHE
+1443 YFEQAIDVFSRHD

-1469 VTLLQRSAAG
+1469 VTLLQRNAVG

-1486 LAYLQEARII
+1486 LTYLEEARDI
-1496 FARCK
+1496 FAQCK
-1501 AALDVEWVERILA
+1501 AALDIEWVERILA
-1514 HYNYENVHV
+1514 HYNYEDARV

>member
-1 MYRGLRFPVYGR
+1 
-13 GDPCGRPGTRCMVE
+13 
-27 LQLSIRLLPAR
+27 
-38 TRKLLWGIGYTL
+38 

-70 KCKEGAGH
+70 KCKEGTGH

-98 INPPAGID
+98 IHPPAGIE
-106 LTPVESFPAR
+106 LTPITSIPGHAQPSTVEPDAAIATSAKH
-116 SQPLTGES
+116 TMS
-124 GQPTASGNGATP
+124 GASKTTP
-136 FEARLTT
+136 EAIYTT
-143 PTTKALEGTA
+143 PTQKATEMLPSRTEGN
-153 PQGGSHANPVLRIY
+153 HHNPVLRIY
-167 LLGQLRIE
+167 LLGQVRIE
-175 RSNGSEWETVTS
+175 RKNGNEWETVTS

-200 CLLSASGRRSGREQV
+200 CLLSSSGRKSGREQA

-239 RQVLEPHITRPA
+239 RQVLEPQITRPA

-258 ERDILALADASS
+258 ERDILVLADANS

-281 LNKANAA
+281 LNKANATI
-288 SDPEQV
+288 DVEQV

-302 TLYTG
+302 KLYAG
-307 DYLIEEL
+307 DYLLEEL

-319 TRRREALR
+319 TPRRESLR

-338 ELRVARGTLTS
+338 ELRVGRGALTS

-386 VYRRLEETL
+386 VYRRLADTL
-395 AREYENDPLPETREL
+395 AREYESDPLPETSAL
-410 YEGLR
+410 YEALR
-415 RGTFQVP
+415 SGTFQMP
-422 HSPEIPVSLEAS
+422 RSPEIPAVETHTPIS
-434 TPATVARPQPV
+434 TPAQPV
-445 AATTAYTVFQ
+445 AAHLQPTEAVPKPVYFQ

-469 IGREGE
+469 VGRERE
-475 LVAMQRFLLALE
+475 LAAIQQFLLTLE
-487 KIEPEQAQENQKAT
+487 KVAPEELHDTLTTASGKARIDGAKEAQA
-501 SGRPHMEGARESA
+501 
-514 THSRQRRAQKL
+514 SRNGRAQKL
-525 THFLVLMG
+525 RHFLLLMG

-541 LAEEISHEANMR
+541 LAEEISYEANVR
-553 NWSIVWARAY
+553 NWSVVWAHAY

-570 YRPWTEILRALLKD
+570 YRPWTEILRTLLKD
-584 VPAEFLLESLESIE
+584 VPAEFLLESLESAE
-598 KPETESAPS
+598 KSEMNASSSKSAS
-607 RNTGAASPARSR
+607 ASSPAFTR
-619 LSRLR
+619 LTRLR
-624 TLVPELAAHLALDDA
+624 TLAPELAAHLALDD
-639 LSNST
+639 SQSQT
-644 SPLTPEQ
+644 ISPLTPEQ

-656 WEATTALFSVLSR
+656 WEATTALLGVMSR
-669 FTPLLLVLDD
+669 STPLLLVLDD

-713 LAPTHSLRTLLND
+713 LAPTSNLRTLLND
-726 LRREQALISLPVQP
+726 LRREQALITLPVHP
-740 LDDGQIG
+740 LDEGQIG

-752 LPQPI
+752 LPQMI
-757 IKSIQS
+757 IQSIQS

-774 LARVSEIGLPL
+774 LARVSEIGMPL
-785 FPPHERNPLALAM
+785 LSPHESNALALSM
-798 QAGESGKETHS
+798 QTGENEKETPGSAHHS
-809 SHSSSLMPETIT
+809 SMMPETIT

-835 QTLLGKVAVLG
+835 QILLGKVAVLG
-846 GSFEFN
+846 GSFEFS
-852 QLVCMVGDQGISEDA
+852 QLAYMVGDQGIHEDA

-900 NHLYNRLSAARRA
+900 SHLYNRLSAARRA

-923 MLAHS
+923 MLAHP
-928 GSEQEVAAAITHHLS
+928 GSEEEVAAAITHHLS
-943 KGGGDAAS
+943 KGGSDPAS
-951 IARYAEMA
+951 IAKYAELA

-981 AISRGKQAKTHSI
+981 AITRGKHAKTHTI

-1005 RVAECTNV
+1005 RVGECNNI

-1033 YSPEESHQKRQMEA
+1033 YHPEETHQKCQKEA

-1056 IGRAWTEISDFDHA
+1056 IGRAWTEIADFDHA
-1070 WECYEQAKQIMLEAG
+1070 WQCFEQAKQIMLEAG
-1085 VTSGSAWACV
+1085 VTSGSAWACL
-1095 HLQQGNIY
+1095 HLQQGNIC
-1103 WHRGDY
+1103 WHRGNY

-1114 YAQEALHMQQEAM
+1114 YAQEALNMLEEAM
-1127 NMQQQGKADLPI
+1127 QNQQQGKPDLPI
-1139 TASELST
+1139 TASELPTYS
-1146 HTALSMIGSALELG
+1146 ALAMVGSAIELG

-1173 GQYNE
+1173 GQYSE
-1178 ALVHLKRQLSIFEQ
+1178 ALTHLKRELSIFEQ

-1207 AVYAMRAENE
+1207 AVHAMRAENE
-1217 VARNYF
+1217 IARSYF
-1223 MQALGMAERNSDHP
+1223 KQALGMAERNSDQP
-1237 NIAFVTGNLGDVA
+1237 NVAFVTGNLGDVA

-1264 RSIVVTERV
+1264 RSIAVTERI
-1273 SEREQLSWNNV
+1273 SEKEQLSWNNV
-1284 VLAGILQ
+1284 VLASILQ
-1291 DMGDMQGALTCIR
+1291 DQGDMQGALTYIR
-1304 RGLAMGRAIKSARY
+1304 RGLALGRTIKSARF
-1318 TGFALVALA
+1318 TGFALVILGD
-1327 NWRIARAIELCSVNF
+1327 WRISRAIEVCNINF
-1342 IDANTHLTLQTH
+1342 IDADMRVALQKK
-1354 GDVDILERARKAL
+1354 GGLDILARARKAL

-1374 KLDAEVNIEG
+1374 RLDAEVYIEA
-1384 RLNLATVSFL
+1384 RLNLAIIFFL
-1394 RGEVE
+1394 LGEVE
-1399 RARKLALQSLKAA
+1399 RARQMALQSMRDA
-1412 QEHELAR
+1412 QEHELTR
-1419 VLARSKRLLGRILAA
+1419 VLARSRRLLGRILAT
-1434 QGKTDEADT
+1434 QGHSVEADA
-1443 YFEQAIDVFSLHE
+1443 YFEQAIDIFSRHE
-1456 MRLDYARSLHGYG
+1456 MRLDYARALHGYG
-1469 VTLLQRSAAG
+1469 ITLLQRGSAG
-1479 EPVFQRG
+1479 ESAFQRG
-1486 LAYLQEARII
+1486 LAYLQEARAI
-1496 FARCK
+1496 FAHCK
-1501 AALDVEWVERILA
+1501 AAIDLELVERIIGSRAGASPIIGSRAGASPAPTLLRIA
-1514 HYNYENVHV
+1514 VPPTRIG